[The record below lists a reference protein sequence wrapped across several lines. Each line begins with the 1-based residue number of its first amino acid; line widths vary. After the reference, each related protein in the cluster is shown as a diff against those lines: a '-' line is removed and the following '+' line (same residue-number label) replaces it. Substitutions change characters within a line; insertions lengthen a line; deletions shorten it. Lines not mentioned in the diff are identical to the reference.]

1 MTMRRGRGGHSTG
14 LAIAVAAL
22 LCVAPEAQGRGLLGL
37 FADEP
42 DAAPAMPVAA
52 AAEAA
57 ALPPPNRPL
66 AWISALRGV
75 TDPAAQLYGYVSA
88 GTRIDLGAEGE
99 LTLTWLSPCR
109 EENVIGGV
117 VTVTP
122 NGPQVSGAPAPN
134 SRALSCQPLELVLP
148 DERAPTPRTPAKRA
162 PAPVAVNAAEPLFAW
177 PPRPGA
183 GARISVTDP
192 ALGDG
197 GEIWSAHVDGNAAPY
212 PHEAP
217 RLEEHKPY
225 LARAL
230 FDDGVAVEARFSF
243 DPDLRYSNAPI
254 NAMVMLRP
262 GATP

>member
-1 MTMRRGRGGHSTG
+1 MGRGRGGHTTG
-14 LAIAVAAL
+14 LALAVGAL
-22 LCVAPEAQGRGLLGL
+22 LCLAPAAQARGLLGL

-42 DAAPAMPVAA
+42 DTPPPMPAVTEAVPP
-52 AAEAA
+52 AE
-57 ALPPPNRPL
+57 PNRPV

-75 TDPAAQLYGYVSA
+75 TDPAAQLYAYVA
-88 GTRIDLGAEGE
+88 VGTRIDLGTDGE

-109 EENVIGGV
+109 EDSIIGGV

-122 NGPQVSGAPAPN
+122 DGPQVSGAPAPN
-134 SRALSCQPLELVLP
+134 SRALSCQPLALVLP
-148 DERAPTPRTPAKRA
+148 DEPAPTLHRPPTHTS
-162 PAPVAVNAAEPLFAW
+162 APVAINTAEPLFAW

-183 GARISVTDP
+183 AARISVTDP

-197 GEIWSAHVDGNAAPY
+197 GEIWSAHVGGNAAPY

-230 FDDGVAVEARFSF
+230 FDDGVAAEASFSI
-243 DPDLRYSNAPI
+243 DPGLRYSNAPI

-262 GATP
+262 GAAR